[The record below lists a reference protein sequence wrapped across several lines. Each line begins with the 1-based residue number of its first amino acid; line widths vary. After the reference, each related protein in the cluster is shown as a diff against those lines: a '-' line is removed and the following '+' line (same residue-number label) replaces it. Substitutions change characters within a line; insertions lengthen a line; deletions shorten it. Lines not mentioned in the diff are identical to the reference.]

1 MTATE
6 FLSQF
11 VDPDPRFGPIPA
23 WWWSGDKLSWDR
35 MQWQMDQMFGM
46 GIRNLVIINL
56 APNGTLFASE
66 PDDPPF
72 LSELWWDYFRKTCDY
87 AAQKGMK
94 ILFYDQIG
102 FSGANF
108 QADLIASNP
117 QFSALQLK
125 RLSVEGHGRLSLQC
139 PGAGQPLA
147 AYLVKD
153 SSVQYVELEKDKSV
167 VVHTDVHAKLS
178 LVYTVRQGFDLFSVP
193 ACQALLDTVH
203 RQFEKRLPDHIGKT
217 IIGSFQDELPE
228 LPTWGVDFA
237 ESFKQTYGYDLP
249 SVIHRLFEP
258 GDDQSRLTRIHYH
271 SHRAQRAERSF
282 FKPFYEWH
290 ESHGMACGFDQQ
302 SPAREARVLG
312 CTQKYADYMRVHQ
325 WYGMPGCDL
334 HGNGKLHSS
343 IAHLHRRKRVWL
355 EGFHST
361 GWGGTIADTFDW
373 LLPYLRS
380 GSNLYN
386 PHAIYYSTRKGW
398 WEWAPPSTCWRQ
410 PYAMHYKPF
419 AEMIARLCK
428 LLTQGVHQ
436 ATAGVLFPTT
446 TVQSALGPWEGFDEA
461 KQTDQVL
468 HETIGSMRWHQ
479 EKIGPLD
486 EIGIDYHLLNDQ
498 AIASATLTGDR
509 LDVAGTLLQVI
520 ILPKV
525 TAIDARAADKL
536 IGFAR
541 QGGKIISINSAR
553 ALTTQGQWI
562 EWSDIGTVIQHADQL
577 KDLLQS
583 IDRPFRAPVQVMHRK
598 ISEDLD
604 LLFVPA
610 ITGMATVVKWP
621 GWFEKMEHTTIVSD
635 RYAKELLLQLPEP
648 CRVFRFDPTDGSI
661 RSLSVNN
668 TQFTIDFEGC
678 PFAVLVVERQSSSQ
692 TDVRIQPKP
701 HRNLPNEWQVFYHP
715 TLPQE
720 FVDTHDPLRP
730 ELCWPHTTEFSWEMT
745 PEDRSAGLRKPE
757 AVLSGF
763 GGRAWKKSDKT
774 DREPVIYSPE
784 FGIAQ
789 DRLHIHTLGPKG
801 HVPEEFIDLGK
812 ISPDD
817 PVTVHVAME
826 IEKPQKAILMVGS
839 SARKHARLNGK
850 EVGSCIDRYQWVT
863 DPLSLESGR
872 NELQLTLAVAKE
884 QNVRLWWC
892 WVDPQRVTECV
903 RPERIWL
910 DATPVFGTKILYRR
924 VFDCATTLTDGQVK
938 VSVAALA
945 KVWLDGK
952 LIGQQGGCDPYRPM
966 MRGNVYKLPE
976 LSPGNHT
983 LEIELLDP
991 GARAALM
998 VDFLAKNEQG
1008 DSLAIISDD
1017 RWEVSRDAGPWQKV
1031 SILSKPEP
1039 ENAAWGLYR
1048 RPHPLP
1054 ASSWIEGP
1062 QSGAVLDIRLC
1073 PILEKPCR
1081 QWLEWVIPPG
1091 AVAMRL
1097 PLAEYHSLSLWID
1110 GLKHDIRD
1118 TERISLPGGPC
1129 RRAILSVDSA
1139 EWGGGLLK
1147 APVTY
1152 QWAEDGGLL
1161 YTGSWLKQGLRS
1173 YSGAIRMHQ
1182 HLQLTGNESILDLG
1196 RVRGTVQALVNGK
1209 SAGVRF
1215 MSPYRFDISAVVT
1228 KGDNHLEL
1236 VVTNTLVNHLSTWS
1250 PSGWWSA
1257 DQLECGVFGP
1267 VRIG

>member
-1 MTATE
+1 MTAAE

-35 MQWQMDQMFGM
+35 MQWQMDQMFAM

-56 APNGTLFASE
+56 APSGTLFASE
-66 PDDPPF
+66 PDNPPF

-87 AAQKGMK
+87 AAEKGMK

-108 QADLIASNP
+108 QADLVASHP

-125 RLSVEGHGRLSLQC
+125 RLSVEGIGQLVLRC

-147 AYLVKD
+147 AYLIQD
-153 SSVQYVELEKDKSV
+153 SSVRYVELGKDQTV
-167 VVHTDVHAKLS
+167 VVQTDVQAKLS
-178 LVYTVRQGFDLFSVP
+178 LIYTVRQGFDLFSVP

-217 IIGSFQDELPE
+217 IVGSFQDELPE

-237 ESFKQTYGYDLP
+237 ESFQQTYGYDLRK
-249 SVIHRLFEP
+249 VIHRLFEP

-271 SHRAQRAERSF
+271 SHRAQRAEKAF
-282 FKPFYEWH
+282 FQPFYEWH

-343 IAHLHRRKRVWL
+343 IAHLHHRQRVWL

-373 LLPYLRS
+373 LLPYLRA

-386 PHAIYYSTRKGW
+386 PHAIYYSTRMGW

-419 AEMIARLCK
+419 ADMIARLCK
-428 LLTQGVHQ
+428 LLSQGVHQ

-446 TVQSALGPWEGFDEA
+446 TVQSALGPWEGFDDA
-461 KQTDQVL
+461 KQADQVL

-486 EIGIDYHLLNDQ
+486 EIGIDYHLLDDR
-498 AIASATLTGDR
+498 ALASATLTSAT
-509 LDVAGTLLQVI
+509 LDVSGASLQVI
-520 ILPKV
+520 ILPNV
-525 TAIDARAADKL
+525 TAIDARAASKL
-536 IGFAR
+536 IDFAR
-541 QGGKIISINSAR
+541 QGGKIISIASSR
-553 ALTTQGQWI
+553 ALTTDGQWLQ
-562 EWSDIGTVIQHADQL
+562 WSDIGVVVEHADQL
-577 KDLLQS
+577 KDLLRS
-583 IDRPFRAPVQVMHRK
+583 LDKPFRAPVQMMHRK

-610 ITGMATVVKWP
+610 VTGMATVVQWP
-621 GWFEKMEHTTIVSD
+621 GWFEKMEHTTIVPD
-635 RYAKELLLQLPEP
+635 RYAKELTLQLPEP
-648 CRVFRFDPTDGSI
+648 CQVVRFDPTDGSA
-661 RSLSVNN
+661 RSLPVDHNLVKV
-668 TQFTIDFEGC
+668 DFEGS
-678 PFAVLVVERQSSSQ
+678 PFAVLLVERKAPCQSAIRFHPKASQDLSS
-692 TDVRIQPKP
+692 
-701 HRNLPNEWQVFYHP
+701 EWQAFYQP
-715 TLPQE
+715 TLPQQ
-720 FVDTHDPLRP
+720 FIDTHDPRRP
-730 ELCWPHTTEFSWEMT
+730 ELRWPHTTEFLWEMT
-745 PEDRSAGLRKPE
+745 QEDRSTGLQKPE
-757 AVLSGF
+757 QVLAGF
-763 GGRAWKKSDKT
+763 GGRAWKKSKKI
-774 DREPVIYSPE
+774 DREPVVYSPE

-812 ISPDD
+812 VSPDD
-817 PVTVHVAME
+817 PVAVQITFEVKE
-826 IEKPQKAILMVGS
+826 SQKAFLMVGS
-839 SARKHARLNGK
+839 GARKYARLNANDLGT
-850 EVGSCIDRYQWVT
+850 CIDRYQWIAG
-863 DPLSLESGR
+863 PLLLHAGR
-872 NELQLTLAVAKE
+872 NELELTFAVEKE
-884 QNVRLWWC
+884 QNVRAWWC
-892 WVDPQRVTECV
+892 LIDPERVNECV

-910 DATPVFGTKILYRR
+910 DEAPVFGARIVYRR
-924 VFDCATTLTDGQVK
+924 IFNCAKELTEGHVK

-966 MRGNVYKLPE
+966 MRGNIHRLPE
-976 LSPGNHT
+976 LSAGRHT
-983 LEIELLDP
+983 LEVELLDP

-998 VDFLAKNEQG
+998 VDLRATDPKG
-1008 DSLAIISDD
+1008 HCLTIMSDEH
-1017 RWEVSRDAGPWQKV
+1017 WEVSRDGSPWRKV
-1031 SILSKPEP
+1031 AILSRPEP

-1054 ASSWIEGP
+1054 GTCWLEGP
-1062 QSGAVLDIRLC
+1062 QSGAVLDIKLC
-1073 PILEKPCR
+1073 PPLGESHR
-1081 QWLEWVIPPG
+1081 QWLEWRIPPG
-1091 AVAMRL
+1091 AIAMRL
-1097 PLAEYHSLSLWID
+1097 PVANHNSLSLWID
-1110 GLKHDIRD
+1110 GLKQDVKD
-1118 TERISLPGGPC
+1118 PLRILLPGGRS
-1129 RRAILSVDSA
+1129 RRAILAIDSC
-1139 EWGGGLLK
+1139 EWGGGLFH

-1152 QWAEDGGLL
+1152 EWAEEGGVL
-1161 YTGSWLKQGLRS
+1161 YTGSWLEQGLRS
-1173 YSGAIRMHQ
+1173 YSGAIRMRQ
-1182 HLQLTGNESILDLG
+1182 RLQLTGNESTLDLG
-1196 RVRGTVQALVNGK
+1196 QVRGTVQALINGK
-1209 SAGVRF
+1209 SVGVRF
-1215 MSPYRFDISAVVT
+1215 MSPYRFSVSDAIHS
-1228 KGDNHLEL
+1228 GENEIEL
-1236 VVTNTLVNHLSTWS
+1236 VVTNTLANHLSTWS
-1250 PSGWWSA
+1250 PSRWWSI
-1257 DQLECGVFGP
+1257 DQLECGVMGP
-1267 VRIG
+1267 VKIS